1 MCEKEDKERIEGND
15 IIITHTAVGD
25 EDFITLEYFDENN
38 EKHTAITIEKTLW
51 VLDTEL
57 QLKIIK
63 SVMRIYG

>member
-38 EKHTAITIEKTLW
+38 EKHTAITI
-51 VLDTEL
+51 
-57 QLKIIK
+57 
-63 SVMRIYG
+63 